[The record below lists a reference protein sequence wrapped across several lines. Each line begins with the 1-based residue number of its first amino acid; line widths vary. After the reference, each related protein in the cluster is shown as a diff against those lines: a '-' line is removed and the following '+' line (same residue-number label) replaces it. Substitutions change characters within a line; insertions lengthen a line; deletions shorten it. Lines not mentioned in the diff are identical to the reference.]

1 MEVHYGD
8 VLQYRSKVSWKSWLQ
23 TRILIFNDFE
33 NWVSRLEFQG
43 RRDCQL
49 TFDQHCTYL
58 ASTWNSGEYKS
69 ISRQNNKSSSVS
81 AARSLIY
88 NTDEKHLSILLHLIA
103 TYSIAIYSIGILIF
117 ITTMEEF
124 LSSCFNFFC
133 RVQVLWKL
141 KRLKRRPKG
150 YLHLCLKISSN
161 TRVCNTCWL
170 SVKGPIKKNYYKIIG
185 RGYICA
191 T

>member
-1 MEVHYGD
+1 MEVHWGD

-43 RRDCQL
+43 TVNLPLTITVHTWRQL
-49 TFDQHCTYL
+49 GTLVNTSPSLDRITSPVLFQLHDPWYTTQMTNILVFQCTLLLYNLL
-58 ASTWNSGEYKS
+58 AY
-69 ISRQNNKSSSVS
+69 
-81 AARSLIY
+81 
-88 NTDEKHLSILLHLIA
+88 
-103 TYSIAIYSIGILIF
+103 F
-117 ITTMEEF
+117 ITRKEEF

-133 RVQVLWKL
+133 RIQVLWKL
-141 KRLKRRPKG
+141 KTLKRRPQG
-150 YLHLCLKISSN
+150 YIRLCLKIASN
-161 TRVCNTCWL
+161 TCLCNTFWL
-170 SVKGPIKKNYYKIIG
+170 TVKGPIQNYYKNIG